1 MAQLVHALVT
11 KSNNLILIDQTCLM
25 EHREWSNDSD
35 APFPSSHF
43 FLSFLCWGIE
53 RVEEKGQK
61 RLEEGRAHRVAKD

>member
-1 MAQLVHALVT
+1 
-11 KSNNLILIDQTCLM
+11 M

-61 RLEEGRAHRVAKD
+61 RLEEGRAHRVAKDWLHSRVYNYLPME